1 MPGGDRSGADAVL
14 LAQLASGATVQEAA
28 RLAGVSES
36 TVYRRRRDPSFRAQ
50 LAEHQR
56 ELVEETLGLLVA
68 EGPRSVQRLA
78 ALRDDPET
86 PPSVAVAASR
96 VILAYIAELGAVP
109 GLSGRLE
116 AIESALGIAGN
127 GASA

>member
-1 MPGGDRSGADAVL
+1 VL
-14 LAQLASGATVQEAA
+14 LAQLASGATVKDAA
-28 RLAGVSES
+28 MVAGVSES
-36 TVYRRRRDPSFRAQ
+36 TAYRRRRDPDFRAQ

-86 PPSVAVAASR
+86 PPSVAVAAAR
-96 VILAYIAELGAVP
+96 VILAYISELGAVP
-109 GLSGRLE
+109 GLAGRLD

-127 GASA
+127 GAGS